1 MTKPYVRP
9 TVAGWLVP
17 VMLGPWI
24 STYGAVTAYAFLF
37 GPERDLT
44 RWGLWILGMG
54 LGTLFAGV
62 YVLALVLVD
71 VLLLAIRQRI
81 LPTGGRA
88 WLMAVASPLVP
99 LASYAVLKPWTFYKY
114 GWWGIAAVLLVP
126 ILASTATTRVA
137 FGLKTQVAE
146 KD

>member
-9 TVAGWLVP
+9 TIGGWLLP
-17 VMLGPWI
+17 VMIAPWI
-24 STYGAVTAYAFLF
+24 STYAAVTAYAFLL
-37 GPERDLT
+37 GPEGDLT

-62 YVLALVLVD
+62 HMIALVVID

-88 WLMAVASPLVP
+88 WLMALLSPLVP
-99 LASYAVLKPWTFYKY
+99 LVSYAALKPWTFYKY
-114 GWWGIAAVLLVP
+114 GPWGIAAVLLLP
-126 ILASTATTRVA
+126 ILFSATGARVA
-137 FGLKTQVAE
+137 FGLKTQSRQ